1 MTEAVIRQRARH
13 LRRNMTDAERALWS
27 RLRKRQLKGL
37 QFRRQYPLGRDIVD
51 FVCLEQRLVI
61 EVDGGQHNDQQA
73 YDATRT
79 SWLEAQGYRVLRFW
93 NNDVLTQTHAVVESI
108 AASLRSQN
116 RG

>member
-1 MTEAVIRQRARH
+1 
-13 LRRNMTDAERALWS
+13 MTDAERALWS

-37 QFRRQYPLGRDIVD
+37 LFRRQYPLGRYIVD

-61 EVDGGQHNDQQA
+61 EVDGGQHNDQQT
-73 YDATRT
+73 YDAMRT
-79 SWLEAQGYRVLRFW
+79 PWLEAQGYRVLRFW

-108 AASLRSQN
+108 AASLRSKN